1 MGSKTTLIGI
11 IYLTGTALLALVGD
25 KLFTS
30 IFLVVD
36 IANNALLGENFTLS
50 TLIALILAIGTAV
63 YFYSGPKYKQFV
75 NETIDE
81 VSKVSWPEWSETKV
95 NTVVVIIFSFI
106 AAGILGVFDYV
117 FSTLTSGLL
126 SGGSFF

>member
-11 IYLTGTALLALVGD
+11 IYLTGAALIALVGD

-30 IFLVVD
+30 IFLVTDV
-36 IANNALLGENFTLS
+36 ANNALLGENFTVS
-50 TLIALILAIGTAV
+50 TLVALILAIGIAA
-63 YFYSGPKYKQFV
+63 YFYNGAKYKQFV

-81 VSKVSWPEWSETKV
+81 VGKVSWPEWSETKV

-106 AAGILGVFDYV
+106 AAGILGVFDFV
-117 FSTLTSGLL
+117 FSNLTSGLL